1 MSINYTVKMKSQKLD
16 EQTLIKAFEDL
27 GYRYE
32 NIDTLPKGT
41 CIDLFETLGFCVYLT
56 DVSNYP
62 YNSWDTIFYED
73 EFVFERVLE
82 FRFDKEYSDLEKRYS
97 IMLEVVFGLL
107 KNMREEAIFI
117 SNDDRELCLFKEDG
131 EILLN
136 NQSGIWNRSSFK
148 DIILNKKISYLH
160 N

>member
-1 MSINYTVKMKSQKLD
+1 MRDTTDPLTLNRYAYVKNSPLNYIDPSGHRT
-16 EQTLIKAFEDL
+16 KATSYFE
-27 GYRYE
+27 GSGSWTE
-32 NIDTLPKGT
+32 SVNGG
-41 CIDLFETLGFCVYLT
+41 E
-56 DVSNYP
+56 NYP
-62 YNSWDTIFYED
+62 A
-73 EFVFERVLE
+73 
-82 FRFDKEYSDLEKRYS
+82 
-97 IMLEVVFGLL
+97 
-107 KNMREEAIFI
+107 AIFI